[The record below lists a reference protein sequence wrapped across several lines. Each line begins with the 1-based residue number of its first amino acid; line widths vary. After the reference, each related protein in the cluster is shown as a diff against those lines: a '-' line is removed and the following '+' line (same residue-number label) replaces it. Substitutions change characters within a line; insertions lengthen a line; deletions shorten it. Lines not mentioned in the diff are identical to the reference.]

1 MSQTKAQ
8 LIAGASNQ
16 DVVFNQIAVSSIKNP
31 SAGSAAITL
40 DTSGNA
46 SVPSLVP
53 PGTVQF
59 YAANTAPAGW
69 VKANGAAVSRT
80 VYAALFAA
88 LGTTFGVGNGSTTFN
103 LPDLR
108 GEFPRGWDDGRG
120 IDSGRAFGSAQA
132 AAFASHNHGI
142 TDPGHVHTY
151 ARQDYG
157 AGVTAGSSY
166 TVGAPLSQGTGTAV
180 TNITINNS
188 GGTETR
194 PRNIALLAIIKF

>member
-1 MSQTKAQ
+1 MST
-8 LIAGASNQ
+8 LN
-16 DVVFNQIAVSSIKNP
+16 VSSIKNP

-69 VKANGAAVSRT
+69 VKANGANVNRT
-80 VYAALFAA
+80 TYADLFTAI
-88 LGTTFGVGNGSTTFN
+88 GTTFGVGDGSTTFT

-108 GEFPRGWDDGRG
+108 GEFARGWDDGRG
-120 IDSGRAFGSAQA
+120 VDSGRAFGSAQSHA
-132 AAFASHNHGI
+132 LQRHTHAYDKPVNTLNRVAGASDVFLS
-142 TDPGHVHTY
+142 TS
-151 ARQDYG
+151 
-157 AGVTAGSSY
+157 VT
-166 TVGAPLSQGTGTAV
+166 Q
-180 TNITINNS
+180 TND
-188 GGTETR
+188 GGTTGDFSAETR